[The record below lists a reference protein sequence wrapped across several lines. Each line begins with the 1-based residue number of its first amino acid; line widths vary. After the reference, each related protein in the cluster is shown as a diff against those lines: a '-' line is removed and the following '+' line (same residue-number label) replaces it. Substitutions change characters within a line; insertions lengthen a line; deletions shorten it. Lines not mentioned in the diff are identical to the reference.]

1 MTASERAPIASN
13 TLPVLGVGITY
24 MSELDSIINPGL
36 VDYIEIEPQTLWMY
50 KSGRYSMPQELIDHI
65 NQLSQHKLIHSVG
78 LPVGGTFRGDT
89 EQLNLLIRNINDF
102 KAPWASEHLGFNA
115 TSAFHTG
122 FFLPPAQTEQGIKLA
137 VNSINFLQNQLP
149 VPFAVETGVNY
160 LKPVKGHLPD
170 GEFIARI
177 ITEADCGLLLDIHN
191 LYANELNGRQSIA
204 EFLKQVPL
212 ERVWEVHLAGG
223 FEMDGFYLDAH
234 SGAMPERLIEIAHE
248 VVSQLPNLKAITYE
262 LLASYIPVIGLDKVE
277 NEMGKIR
284 KIWESRLSS
293 TGDTLTIKR
302 DKKYPVALPDQSL
315 CEWEEN
321 LGALAIGKHIGGA
334 AIAIDPAIPLVQKL
348 IQEFRA
354 SMLVT
359 VYRLTSRFL
368 MLTLGVDVFKSI
380 LNEFWKIYPPK
391 QFASEEALNFS
402 AYLKDLDLKVP
413 NLAKILEFEEC
424 TLLTLLDNET
434 RIVTF
439 DHDPFPLLRS
449 LSEGT
454 LSTMDRQKGCYEIE
468 LTGDVDNGEFSQ
480 LLAGNYA
487 VNH

>member
-1 MTASERAPIASN
+1 MINAQKNRTVGN
-13 TLPVLGVGITY
+13 TLPLLGVGITY
-24 MSELDSIINPGL
+24 MSELDELIGQGL
-36 VDYIEIEPQTLWMY
+36 TDYIEVEPQTVWMY
-50 KSGRYSMPQELIDHI
+50 KSGRYHMPRELIDHI
-65 NQLSQHKLIHSVG
+65 NNLSNKKLVHSVG

-89 EQLNLLIRNINDF
+89 RQIDLLVQNIHDF
-102 KAPWASEHLGFNA
+102 NAPWASEHLGFNA
-115 TSAFHTG
+115 TSEFHTG
-122 FFLPPAQTEQGIKLA
+122 FFLPPAQTEHGVKLA
-137 VNSINFLQNQLP
+137 VDSINFLQNQLP

-160 LKPVKGHLPD
+160 LKPVKGQLPD

-191 LYANELNGRQSIA
+191 LYANELNGRQTIA
-204 EFLKQVPL
+204 EFMEQIPV

-234 SGAMPERLIEIAHE
+234 SGAMPERLIEIAKKI
-248 VVSQLPNLKAITYE
+248 VSRLPNLKAITYE
-262 LLASYIPVIGLDKVE
+262 LLPSYIPIIGL
-277 NEMGKIR
+277 NKIESEIEIIR
-284 KIWESRLSS
+284 QIWDCRSPS
-293 TGDTLTIKR
+293 TEEIFTV
-302 DKKYPVALPDQSL
+302 KKHRTAPIVLPQQSL
-315 CEWEEN
+315 CEWEET
-321 LGALAIGKHIGGA
+321 LGALAIGKTVSDSAVA
-334 AIAIDPAIPLVQKL
+334 ADPSIPMVQKL

-354 SMLVT
+354 SMLVS
-359 VYRLTSRFL
+359 VYKLTSRFF

-380 LNEFWKIYPPK
+380 LKEFWKQYPPK

-402 AYLKDLDLKVP
+402 KFLKALDLKVP

-434 RIVTF
+434 RVVSF

-454 LSTMDRQKGCYEIE
+454 LSTMNRQQGCYEIE
-468 LTGDVDNGEFSQ
+468 ITGDMDNGELSQ
-480 LLAGNYA
+480 VLLQNYT

>member
-1 MTASERAPIASN
+1 MTAPQTAPFISS

-24 MSELDSIINPGL
+24 MSELDSIINPDL

-50 KSGRYSMPQELIDHI
+50 KSGRYSMPQELIDHV

-89 EQLNLLIRNINDF
+89 EQINLLIRNIKDF

-160 LKPVKGHLPD
+160 LKPVKGHLSD

-204 EFLKQVPL
+204 EFMKQVPL

-262 LLASYIPVIGLDKVE
+262 LLASYIPIIGLDKVE

-284 KIWESRLSS
+284 KIWGSRLSS
-293 TGDTLTIKR
+293 TGNTLTIKR
-302 DKKYPVALPDQSL
+302 DKKHPVALPDQSL

-321 LGALAIGKHIGGA
+321 LGGLAIGKDIGDA
-334 AIAIDPAIPLVQKL
+334 PIAIDPAIPLVQKL

-402 AYLKDLDLKVP
+402 TYLKDLDLKVP

-468 LTGDVDNGEFSQ
+468 LTGDLDNGEFSQ